1 MAKRWLVCGWMV
13 LLPLSIVLAQSPT
26 TDPPAT
32 KADILRLF
40 RVMDTQT
47 QVRQVMEQVMQQM
60 RALNREQLKKRRP
73 DIPEDELARMDKESE
88 EIAKSF
94 PVDEIMEDMI
104 PVYQKHLTKGD
115 VDAMIAFYSSPTG
128 KKLLHEMPA
137 ISAEGM
143 QAVYPRMQKN
153 LDAIL
158 RRLDEQANPPKPA
171 PPPAQKPPPEN

>member
-1 MAKRWLVCGWMV
+1 
-13 LLPLSIVLAQSPT
+13 
-26 TDPPAT
+26 
-32 KADILRLF
+32 
-40 RVMDTQT
+40 
-47 QVRQVMEQVMQQM
+47 
-60 RALNREQLKKRRP
+60 
-73 DIPEDELARMDKESE
+73 MDKESE

-128 KKLLHEMPA
+128 KKLLRDMPA

-143 QAVYPRMQKN
+143 QAVYPRIQKN

-158 RRLDEQANPPKPA
+158 RRLDEQANQPKPA
-171 PPPAQKPPPEN
+171 PPKPQPKN

>member
-1 MAKRWLVCGWMV
+1 MRQEMRLLACLVWFITV
-13 LLPLSIVLAQSPT
+13 PALAQRPPT
-26 TDPPAT
+26 SDTPAT
-32 KADILRLF
+32 RADILRLF
-40 RVMDTQT
+40 RVMDTQA

-60 RALNREQLKKRRP
+60 RTLNREQLGKRRP
-73 DIPEDELARMDKESE
+73 DISEDELARMDKESE
-88 EIAKSF
+88 EIANSF

-128 KKLLHEMPA
+128 KKLLREMPA

-158 RRLDEQANPPKPA
+158 RRIDEQANEPKPKPA
-171 PPPAQKPPPEN
+171 PEKPQPKN

>member
-1 MAKRWLVCGWMV
+1 MAKRWLVCGLMV
-13 LLPLSIVLAQSPT
+13 LLPVSVVLAQPPT

-32 KADILRLF
+32 KDDILRLF

-60 RALNREQLKKRRP
+60 RTLNREQLKKRRP
-73 DIPEDELARMDKESE
+73 DIAEDDLAHMDKESE

-94 PVDEIMEDMI
+94 PVDQIMEDMI

-115 VDAMIAFYSSPTG
+115 VDAMIAFYSSHTG
-128 KKLLHEMPA
+128 KKLLREMPA

-143 QAVYPRMQKN
+143 QAVYPRIQKN

-158 RRLDEQANPPKPA
+158 QRLDEQANQPKAA
-171 PPPAQKPPPEN
+171 PPTPQPKN